1 MADGGEESNGD
12 DLIAIH
18 DRAIATAFA
27 IEGIRLVDHY
37 AFAAALK
44 AAEAAGRSPAPLQL
58 KPDAGKWWKSYYSL
72 GSIKETERLLFSR

>member
-37 AFAAALK
+37 AGPSARCGLTNP
-44 AAEAAGRSPAPLQL
+44 RSR
-58 KPDAGKWWKSYYSL
+58 S
-72 GSIKETERLLFSR
+72 